1 MRDIFKKENKP
12 ETRTDCQLCNGE
24 GSIGI
29 YAYEYFKNNPA
40 GRNLTNN
47 YNSIYPAVWIKCPLC
62 SKHPNHLQDYLE
74 RSKKYGIDA
83 YKIVCEKLWMQ
94 MYYRLGEEQADKLA
108 KDLGISDAITE
119 EFKQGFIQYKNN
131 VMKKIKQRQTS

>member
-24 GSIGI
+24 GMIGV
-29 YAYEYFKNNPA
+29 YAYEYLKSNPA
-40 GRNLTNN
+40 VYSLSND
-47 YNSIYPAVWIKCPLC
+47 YNAIYPAIWIKCPLC

-119 EFKQGFIQYKNN
+119 EFKQGFIQYNN
-131 VMKKIKQRQTS
+131 EAMKKIKQRQTS